1 MALAEEVEEEVAAG
15 AGQSSLTASSAAFAL
30 YAAPEGEVRSA
41 PLWMCISYTSRSL
54 ALVRL
59 HSRVMPSRL
68 AGSRLTAAAKA
79 HAPMPARLD
88 HGGEVVGVVLGRGL
102 EELVR
107 HGDAYL

>member
-1 MALAEEVEEEVAAG
+1 M
-15 AGQSSLTASSAAFAL
+15 
-30 YAAPEGEVRSA
+30 RSA

-79 HAPMPARLD
+79 HAQMHQCPPAWQTEERSL
-88 HGGEVVGVVLGRGL
+88 VSLVLAL
-102 EELVR
+102 ALTQT
-107 HGDAYL
+107 LTLTLL